1 MQGWAA
7 NDWSGG
13 CVRNISLSCNNPQ
26 VDGDDLLQ
34 KYMGLKVPDTAHTLL
49 YENIDLEL
57 CRTMCLNN
65 CSCTAITNSDISGKG
80 SGCVMW
86 FGDLIDIR
94 QFDTGGQDLYI
105 RIGRGISK

>member
-1 MQGWAA
+1 V
-7 NDWSGG
+7 NKEVDDELFKYSG
-13 CVRNISLSCNNPQ
+13 I
-26 VDGDDLLQ
+26 
-34 KYMGLKVPDTAHTLL
+34 KVPDTTHTLL

-65 CSCTAITNSDISGKG
+65 CSCTAFTNSDISGKG

-86 FGDLIDIR
+86 FGDLIDIK

-105 RIGRGISK
+105 RVARAEIGKYQLLLSFHSPYHGKLRYDHF